1 MRETGI
7 FATIYLLICMVV
19 CADDS
24 PLVVGYYSS
33 WLKNQT
39 EAIGFS
45 KYSHVIVSFANPC
58 TNGSFV
64 FPDFDVPDAVSKIHK
79 DNAKA
84 LVSIGGWSYSTN
96 FSSIMKDTTARTALA
111 DNIVTYVDENKL
123 DGIDID
129 WEFPGVDSGQA
140 GNGVDQANDTPNY
153 LKLLQ
158 DLRKKLD
165 AKFADDKKLITMA
178 VGSQPFN
185 VNGKPSTDLSE
196 FAKVVDYANLM
207 LYDFYGSWSK
217 TSGPNAPLNG
227 DGLSF
232 MSVIK
237 AWTDAK
243 WPASKLTAGMA
254 FYGHSVTLSSIGKDI
269 STNQFQ
275 SKSDVVPKG
284 DEGDVKETTSA
295 NFTGMWQYNYLR
307 TGVLLDA
314 AGKTAEHWT
323 RYWDNSS
330 MTPYLVNDQDKRF
343 ISYDDQQS
351 IQAKV
356 QFAKSCGIAGGM
368 VWSMHMDYENE
379 LVDVIR
385 AWKSDNSTDGGLQ
398 SEHSAGSNSESNS
411 SNADSESGGSSKTES
426 AETAS
431 ADAGNSASSAPT
443 SSAPASASA
452 PSASSSGFDG
462 VSNSYCSM
470 EDSSSAGNSKCDNA
484 GDTSSAV
491 NGNTSSAATAEENGG
506 NSAQQSTAH
515 SGNASAGLTADAS
528 ATEKAADAGAPAGA
542 STGAASTPVHSSGA
556 TPTESA
562 TESATGSATNIPQ
575 LLQPKALQAAILHPA
590 LLAAR
595 LIQCLIARPTVQQV
609 AVAQTAASAPKMM
622 HFRIVALILTLL
634 AHVLNAGASQ
644 LVVGYYD
651 VTKQD
656 EARDVDLS
664 KYTHLNLAFGAPN
677 KDGSIS
683 FGQGVSLGDVV
694 GKLNATKLKVLVSIG
709 GWSGSR
715 WFSGIMKDA
724 AASST
729 MISNII
735 DIIDTN
741 KLAGVDILWE
751 YPGRAAGSC
760 YAFDADAD
768 TTNFLKF
775 LQTLREQLDSKFG
788 SSKKLITLAVRI
800 EPFDVKGSP
809 STDVSAFAKLVD
821 YAHLMPFEINGAGQ
835 DTTGPLAPLNFEK
848 GKGQPYSFVSAIDVW
863 VNAGWPASQLTAG
876 VSFSGRSASTVSD
889 MTKDPTNQYQKQFNE
904 VPKGDP
910 EDGYWKDV
918 CTDNIE
924 ISGQWQYKYLRK
936 LGLLTA
942 PTTAAPSIVRQWDST
957 SQTPW
962 LFNTTVNRFY
972 TYDDPESIKAK
983 VDYAASKGLAGTMVW
998 LVHMD
1003 YQNELIDAVVG
1014 TNSTISQSSSSAST
1028 ESKSKA
1034 CLRRRAKRRNR
1045 RRHTRSYR
1053 NSARVRQQSYA
1064 TAVANG
1070 V

>member
-7 FATIYLLICMVV
+7 FAAIYLLICMVV

-356 QFAKSCGIAGGM
+356 QFAKS
-368 VWSMHMDYENE
+368 
-379 LVDVIR
+379 L
-385 AWKSDNSTDGGLQ
+385 
-398 SEHSAGSNSESNS
+398 
-411 SNADSESGGSSKTES
+411 
-426 AETAS
+426 
-431 ADAGNSASSAPT
+431 
-443 SSAPASASA
+443 
-452 PSASSSGFDG
+452 
-462 VSNSYCSM
+462 
-470 EDSSSAGNSKCDNA
+470 
-484 GDTSSAV
+484 
-491 NGNTSSAATAEENGG
+491 
-506 NSAQQSTAH
+506 
-515 SGNASAGLTADAS
+515 
-528 ATEKAADAGAPAGA
+528 
-542 STGAASTPVHSSGA
+542 
-556 TPTESA
+556 
-562 TESATGSATNIPQ
+562 
-575 LLQPKALQAAILHPA
+575 
-590 LLAAR
+590 
-595 LIQCLIARPTVQQV
+595 
-609 AVAQTAASAPKMM
+609 
-622 HFRIVALILTLL
+622 ALILTLL

-1003 YQNELIDAVVG
+1003 YQNELIDAV
-1014 TNSTISQSSSSAST
+1014 
-1028 ESKSKA
+1028 
-1034 CLRRRAKRRNR
+1034 
-1045 RRHTRSYR
+1045 
-1053 NSARVRQQSYA
+1053 
-1064 TAVANG
+1064 
-1070 V
+1070 

>member
-7 FATIYLLICMVV
+7 FAAIYLLICMVV

-411 SNADSESGGSSKTES
+411 SNAD
-426 AETAS
+426 
-431 ADAGNSASSAPT
+431 
-443 SSAPASASA
+443 
-452 PSASSSGFDG
+452 
-462 VSNSYCSM
+462 
-470 EDSSSAGNSKCDNA
+470 
-484 GDTSSAV
+484 
-491 NGNTSSAATAEENGG
+491 
-506 NSAQQSTAH
+506 
-515 SGNASAGLTADAS
+515 
-528 ATEKAADAGAPAGA
+528 
-542 STGAASTPVHSSGA
+542 
-556 TPTESA
+556 
-562 TESATGSATNIPQ
+562 IPQ
-575 LLQPKALQAAILHPA
+575 LLLPKALQAAILHPA

>member
-1 MRETGI
+1 
-7 FATIYLLICMVV
+7 
-19 CADDS
+19 
-24 PLVVGYYSS
+24 
-33 WLKNQT
+33 
-39 EAIGFS
+39 
-45 KYSHVIVSFANPC
+45 
-58 TNGSFV
+58 
-64 FPDFDVPDAVSKIHK
+64 
-79 DNAKA
+79 
-84 LVSIGGWSYSTN
+84 
-96 FSSIMKDTTARTALA
+96 
-111 DNIVTYVDENKL
+111 
-123 DGIDID
+123 
-129 WEFPGVDSGQA
+129 
-140 GNGVDQANDTPNY
+140 
-153 LKLLQ
+153 
-158 DLRKKLD
+158 
-165 AKFADDKKLITMA
+165 
-178 VGSQPFN
+178 
-185 VNGKPSTDLSE
+185 
-196 FAKVVDYANLM
+196 
-207 LYDFYGSWSK
+207 
-217 TSGPNAPLNG
+217 
-227 DGLSF
+227 
-232 MSVIK
+232 
-237 AWTDAK
+237 
-243 WPASKLTAGMA
+243 
-254 FYGHSVTLSSIGKDI
+254 
-269 STNQFQ
+269 
-275 SKSDVVPKG
+275 
-284 DEGDVKETTSA
+284 
-295 NFTGMWQYNYLR
+295 
-307 TGVLLDA
+307 
-314 AGKTAEHWT
+314 
-323 RYWDNSS
+323 
-330 MTPYLVNDQDKRF
+330 
-343 ISYDDQQS
+343 
-351 IQAKV
+351 
-356 QFAKSCGIAGGM
+356 
-368 VWSMHMDYENE
+368 
-379 LVDVIR
+379 
-385 AWKSDNSTDGGLQ
+385 
-398 SEHSAGSNSESNS
+398 
-411 SNADSESGGSSKTES
+411 
-426 AETAS
+426 
-431 ADAGNSASSAPT
+431 
-443 SSAPASASA
+443 
-452 PSASSSGFDG
+452 
-462 VSNSYCSM
+462 
-470 EDSSSAGNSKCDNA
+470 
-484 GDTSSAV
+484 
-491 NGNTSSAATAEENGG
+491 
-506 NSAQQSTAH
+506 
-515 SGNASAGLTADAS
+515 
-528 ATEKAADAGAPAGA
+528 
-542 STGAASTPVHSSGA
+542 
-556 TPTESA
+556 
-562 TESATGSATNIPQ
+562 
-575 LLQPKALQAAILHPA
+575 
-590 LLAAR
+590 
-595 LIQCLIARPTVQQV
+595 
-609 AVAQTAASAPKMM
+609 M

-821 YAHLMPFEINGAGQ
+821 YAHLMP
-835 DTTGPLAPLNFEK
+835 
-848 GKGQPYSFVSAIDVW
+848 
-863 VNAGWPASQLTAG
+863 
-876 VSFSGRSASTVSD
+876 TVSD

-1003 YQNELIDAVVG
+1003 YQNELIDA
-1014 TNSTISQSSSSAST
+1014 
-1028 ESKSKA
+1028 
-1034 CLRRRAKRRNR
+1034 
-1045 RRHTRSYR
+1045 
-1053 NSARVRQQSYA
+1053 
-1064 TAVANG
+1064 
-1070 V
+1070 

>member
-1 MRETGI
+1 
-7 FATIYLLICMVV
+7 
-19 CADDS
+19 
-24 PLVVGYYSS
+24 
-33 WLKNQT
+33 
-39 EAIGFS
+39 
-45 KYSHVIVSFANPC
+45 
-58 TNGSFV
+58 
-64 FPDFDVPDAVSKIHK
+64 
-79 DNAKA
+79 
-84 LVSIGGWSYSTN
+84 
-96 FSSIMKDTTARTALA
+96 
-111 DNIVTYVDENKL
+111 
-123 DGIDID
+123 GIDID

-165 AKFADDKKLITMA
+165 AKFADNKKLITMA

-254 FYGHSVTLSSIGKDI
+254 FYGHSVTLTSIGKDI

-356 QFAKSCGIAGGM
+356 QFAKS
-368 VWSMHMDYENE
+368 
-379 LVDVIR
+379 
-385 AWKSDNSTDGGLQ
+385 
-398 SEHSAGSNSESNS
+398 
-411 SNADSESGGSSKTES
+411 
-426 AETAS
+426 
-431 ADAGNSASSAPT
+431 
-443 SSAPASASA
+443 
-452 PSASSSGFDG
+452 F
-462 VSNSYCSM
+462 
-470 EDSSSAGNSKCDNA
+470 
-484 GDTSSAV
+484 
-491 NGNTSSAATAEENGG
+491 
-506 NSAQQSTAH
+506 
-515 SGNASAGLTADAS
+515 
-528 ATEKAADAGAPAGA
+528 
-542 STGAASTPVHSSGA
+542 
-556 TPTESA
+556 
-562 TESATGSATNIPQ
+562 
-575 LLQPKALQAAILHPA
+575 
-590 LLAAR
+590 
-595 LIQCLIARPTVQQV
+595 
-609 AVAQTAASAPKMM
+609 
-622 HFRIVALILTLL
+622 
-634 AHVLNAGASQ
+634 
-644 LVVGYYD
+644 GYYD

-677 KDGSIS
+677 KEGSIL
-683 FGQGVSLGDVV
+683 FDQGVSLGDVV
-694 GKLNATKLKVLVSIG
+694 GKLNATELKVLVSIG

-751 YPGRAAGSC
+751 YPGRASSSC

-848 GKGQPYSFVSAIDVW
+848 GKGQPYSFVSAIDTW

-876 VSFSGRSASTVSD
+876 VSFSGRSASTVTD

-924 ISGQWQYKYLRK
+924 ISGRWQYKYLRK

-1003 YQNELIDAVVG
+1003 YQNELVDAVVG
-1014 TNSTISQSSSSAST
+1014 TNSTTSQSSSAT
-1028 ESKSKA
+1028 DKESKSKA